1 MAANMTA
8 SSRALLSRAELAR
21 ARLLKSL
28 SAATTP
34 VAVLWAITNEAI
46 GVLALEDCVVYLR
59 EGELLTQI
67 SAFGPKMAAPQL
79 LESRIT
85 LALGQGIVG
94 HCAQTGLSMRIDD
107 TADDPRYLVDD
118 HLRPAELAVPI
129 IASDGRVLGVI
140 DSEHSRR
147 GYFTLTHQ
155 HVLEQ
160 IAAMAAMRLEELGAS
175 LTLSLKVT

>member
-1 MAANMTA
+1 MIV

-28 SAATTP
+28 STAMTP
-34 VAVLWAITNEAI
+34 AAVLWAITNEAI
-46 GVLALEDCVVYLR
+46 GVLQLEDCVVYLR
-59 EGELLTQI
+59 EGEQLTQI
-67 SAFGPKMAAPQL
+67 AAFGPKMAAPQL

-85 LALGQGIVG
+85 LEFGQGIVG
-94 HCAQTGLSMRIDD
+94 HCAQSGVSLRIDD

-129 IASDGRVLGVI
+129 LASNGRVLGVI

-147 GYFTLTHQ
+147 GHFTPIHQ
-155 HVLEQ
+155 QILEQ
-160 IAAMAAMRLEELGAS
+160 IAEMAALRLEQMG
-175 LTLSLKVT
+175 VG